1 MKLEIAKCPNCGAT
15 LDVDAEREQVYCQ
28 YCGNLIMI
36 SDAVQKY
43 KMEVSG
49 KIELGGNVAVD
60 GIKTIK
66 AREEKAEFFVSTGKF
81 IDALTAYEELLDFQ
95 PTNCKYAKKL
105 IECCNHEIDKLMTFN
120 YENTDYASI
129 AQKKFKYDNETLA
142 KINQYKMKRKFAEQ
156 IIQKNEDSEYV
167 ATVGVAEDAIRQ
179 EEEIY
184 EEKVR
189 RSKSILYILVGVA
202 FFISV
207 IVSFIMYLI
216 EQ

>member
-66 AREEKAEFFVSTGKF
+66 AREEKAELFISMGKF

-95 PTNCKYAKKL
+95 PTNCKYAKKM
-105 IECCNHEIDKLMTFN
+105 IECCNHEIDKLIT
-120 YENTDYASI
+120 YDYKNTDYAAI
-129 AQKKFKYDNETLA
+129 ARKKIKYDTETLE
-142 KINQYKMKRKFAEQ
+142 KINQYKTKRRFAEQ

-167 ATVGVAEDAIRQ
+167 APLGVAEDAIRQ
-179 EEEIY
+179 EEEKY
-184 EEKVR
+184 KEQMR
-189 RSKSILYILVGVA
+189 RYMPIAIIVAVVG
-202 FFISV
+202 FIV
-207 IVSFIMYLI
+207 FAIVGAIT
-216 EQ
+216 Q